1 MLSLLPMPMRMRLF
15 MAMPTVDTILMPTPV
30 IGIPTTI
37 ITARGLLMLSLLLM
51 PLLTLMPM
59 LLCTVIP
66 MVHTILMPT
75 LLTATTGIPMP
86 TVPSPTTITSA
97 RGRLML
103 RPTTDMDTV
112 ATDTT
117 DRTDTTVTTA
127 VRLRTWRRQQNFT
140 VLVYVTRQK

>member
-1 MLSLLPMPMRMRLF
+1 
-15 MAMPTVDTILMPTPV
+15 MPTPV
-30 IGIPTTI
+30 IDIPMLTLATGIPTTI

-75 LLTATTGIPMP
+75 LL
-86 TVPSPTTITSA
+86 SPTTITSA

-140 VLVYVTRQK
+140 VLVYVTRQKLYG

>member
-30 IGIPTTI
+30 IDIPMLTLATGIPTTI

-117 DRTDTTVTTA
+117 DRTDTTVITAVTA
-127 VRLRTWRRQQNFT
+127 VRLRN
-140 VLVYVTRQK
+140 